1 MSMKQEC
8 LQALRDAKNAYV
20 LSLSRNGGQQVAR
33 TRYINLLFAYE
44 GEIMAAL
51 KDAEEAAKK
60 IEDLTEE
67 NEMLN
72 EAIEKQD
79 KEIDEL
85 KAAAAAPKTTAR
97 KK

>member
-1 MSMKQEC
+1 MGMKQETA
-8 LQALRDAKNAYV
+8 QALRDARDAYV

-44 GEIMAAL
+44 GDIMAAL
-51 KDAEEAAKK
+51 KDAEEAEKK
-60 IEDLTEE
+60 IKDLTEE

-79 KEIDEL
+79 KELDEL
-85 KAAAAAPKTTAR
+85 KAAAAPKTTAR

>member
-1 MSMKQEC
+1 MSMKQES
-8 LQALRDAKNAYV
+8 LQALRDARDAYV
-20 LSLSRNGGQQVAR
+20 LSLSRNGGQQTAR

-51 KDAEEAAKK
+51 KDAEDAAKK
-60 IEDLTEE
+60 IKDLTEE

-79 KEIDEL
+79 KKIDEL
-85 KAAAAAPKTTAR
+85 KAAAAPKTSAR